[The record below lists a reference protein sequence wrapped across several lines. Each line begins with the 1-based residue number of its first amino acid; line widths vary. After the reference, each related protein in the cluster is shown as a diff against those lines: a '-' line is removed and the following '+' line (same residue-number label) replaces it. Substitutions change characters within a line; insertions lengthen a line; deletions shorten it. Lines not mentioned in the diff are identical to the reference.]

1 MKGKTHMDVGLIMKI
16 AGIGILVAVANNILS
31 KSGRDEQAVFCTIAG
46 VVIVL
51 LMLIQQID
59 MLFTSVRNVFGI

>member
-1 MKGKTHMDVGLIMKI
+1 MDVGIILKI
-16 AGIGILVAVANNILS
+16 AGIGLLVSVTNNILS
-31 KSGRDEQAVFCTIAG
+31 KSGRDEQSVFCTIAG
-46 VVIVL
+46 VTIVL

>member
-1 MKGKTHMDVGLIMKI
+1 MDVSIIMKI
-16 AGIGILVAVANNILS
+16 AGVGILVAVANNILS

-46 VVIVL
+46 VTIVL